1 MSAAPP
7 TTAEVMAVAMSR
19 ELQGAEL
26 VQLGLASALGQTS
39 AVLAKHLAPDGLLLE
54 DPAALTL
61 SDRPR
66 RARLTRSEAEAE
78 AGCILHFDVTEMVG
92 QVMPNVAG
100 RMRQF
105 IRPLQVDAK
114 GRINTYRVARKD
126 GSWLRVAGLAGLA
139 EVAEFAN
146 PFLLYIPGQ
155 DLRGFV
161 EEVDFCVCAP
171 LEARAAM
178 GDARIV
184 LVTDLAVF
192 DFTAAGTR
200 ARSIHPGVSMETL
213 RAATPAGVE
222 LDGAAQTAPP
232 TDEELRVLREVA
244 DPLGLR
250 DVEFLRGEERRARM
264 REIARAEAADPA

>member
-184 LVTDLAVF
+184 GRQPR
-192 DFTAAGTR
+192 AGPAIPR
-200 ARSIHPGVSMETL
+200 RSAARSGRRRPVRRRPASPP
-213 RAATPAGVE
+213 AAFPSTRP
-222 LDGAAQTAPP
+222 DGCC
-232 TDEELRVLREVA
+232 
-244 DPLGLR
+244 
-250 DVEFLRGEERRARM
+250 
-264 REIARAEAADPA
+264 ARACRRR